1 MSESIA
7 AEELRLLVERI
18 ERLSGERKG
27 ISDDIRDVFNEA
39 ASRGYDKAALRE
51 IIKKRAMD
59 ADKRRQREDAI
70 ETYQLA
76 LGL

>member
-1 MSESIA
+1 
-7 AEELRLLVERI
+7 
-18 ERLSGERKG
+18 
-27 ISDDIRDVFNEA
+27 DVFNEA